1 MKTIVLQNKTR
12 ETNDGQTWSIEAVGP
27 DGPAKD
33 QLKEA
38 IRGLQYHPA
47 KAARRSLIDMMALI
61 EESGMEIKYSEH
73 FLDEN
78 EGDCWLFILQGR

>member
-12 ETNDGQTWSIEAVGP
+12 VSGGATKWTIETIGP
-27 DGPAKD
+27 DGAAKD
-33 QLKEA
+33 GLKEA
-38 IRGLQYHPA
+38 IRALEHHPA

-61 EESGMEIKYSEH
+61 EGSRLEIKFTEH

-78 EGDCWLFILQGR
+78 GADCWLFILQGR